1 MADAQY
7 EKLGSEKR
15 CPRLQARVP
24 IISWLSTY
32 DMKYFI
38 TDLTAGVSL
47 GTMCLAQTMAH
58 ATIATTEP
66 IQGEASG
73 TNVAVILHDGM
84 YWLAISP
91 VFNHNR
97 MHIYRILQGFCR

>member
-24 IISWLSTY
+24 IIYWLSTY

-66 IQGEASG
+66 IQGEVSG
-73 TNVAVILHDGM
+73 TNSGVILHVCM

-97 MHIYRILQGFCR
+97 MHI